1 MIRLLLSLFII
12 TEFAGF
18 AYAHELRPAYLEI
31 QSINDE
37 TFSVL
42 FKVPGRGPEKR
53 LALYLQLPD
62 DIETITPVKTT
73 FTGTAFIERSTIR
86 RDGGLQGAEIKIK
99 GLSQTLTDV
108 LVRIEH
114 HDKNIQTVR
123 LTPQSPSFVVD
134 STPSKFDITKTYLL
148 LGGEHILM
156 GIDHLLFLICLL
168 IIAKTGRRILITITG
183 FTVAHSITLIL
194 SALNIINIPVPP
206 VEAVIALSII
216 FVASEIARGFRE
228 SYTYKYPIL
237 VASSFGLLHG
247 FGFASVL
254 KEIGLP
260 QSEIITSLLFFN
272 IGVEIGQL
280 FFISIFILLILFI
293 KNIFNK
299 PYEYFFTFEKPA
311 AYVIGSLASFW
322 MIQRIYSFWF

>member
-1 MIRLLLSLFII
+1 MKVYLFSLLILLTLSS
-12 TEFAGF
+12 A
-18 AYAHELRPAYLEI
+18 AYTHELRPAYLEL
-31 QSINDE
+31 QAINED

-53 LALYLQLPD
+53 LALYLQFPE
-62 DIETITPVKTT
+62 DIKTIIPVKTT
-73 FTGTAFIERSTIR
+73 FTGRAFIERSTIR
-86 RDGGLQGAEIKIK
+86 RKSGLGGAEIKIK

-108 LVRIEH
+108 LVRIKHYEGYV
-114 HDKNIQTVR
+114 QTAR
-123 LTPQSPSFVVD
+123 LTPKSPSFIVEA
-134 STPSKFDITKTYLL
+134 TPKKYDIIKTYLL
-148 LGGEHILM
+148 LGVEHILL
-156 GIDHLLFLICLL
+156 GFDHLLFLVCL
-168 IIAKTGRRILITITG
+168 IIIAGSGRRILITITG

-194 SALNIINIPVPP
+194 SALNVVNIPVPP
-206 VEAVIALSII
+206 VEAVIALSIV

-228 SYTYKYPIL
+228 SFTYKYPIL
-237 VASSFGLLHG
+237 VSSSFGLLHG

-260 QSEIITSLLFFN
+260 QTEIVTSLLFFN